1 MKKTNLIYC
10 LLMIL
15 GSVKT
20 LPSLAQYRNNNWAFG
35 DSCGVRFNAAGID
48 SFYTTSVKARG
59 TCASISDSLGNLLFY
74 ASSPKLSFWQ
84 TGIYAQGVVYNKNH
98 QEMENGDSLLSSNW
112 YNEMIIVPFPSST
125 TKFILFSCG
134 ITSTLN
140 PGLRYSVIDLSFNN
154 GLGKVIQKNIF
165 LDTNTLCDGMVAVQH
180 GNGRDWWLV
189 YRRYNNSNQFL
200 KILINNQGVQ
210 PVSQQLIGAVF
221 NTNGYRM
228 SVNPTGDKI
237 AGASTTGLVELFDF
251 DRCTGTLSSYKGIQI
266 IQANPLDS
274 TTFFWG
280 IEFSASGRFLYL
292 STDYNSVYL
301 YQLDLSITPISS
313 IFSSKIVLDYLTYPI
328 YGGSGLRRGP
338 DNRIYRAI
346 GWNDGVN
353 YPYPYPDTTYNIY
366 NTNLSVIN
374 SPDSA
379 GFACDY
385 QAYSVHLPTCRTYLG
400 LPNNPDYELG
410 KLAGSPCDTLSVG
423 ISETMEDAS
432 ELFVYYASDWQ
443 KAFINAKGLQ
453 GKKYN
458 LQVFDL
464 SGKLIYQQQ
473 GNIESGYFTKDLPME
488 GLASGMYI
496 VNLKTEREKLSRK
509 FVKASN

>member
-1 MKKTNLIYC
+1 MLI
-10 LLMIL
+10 

-20 LPSLAQYRNNNWAFG
+20 LPTLAQYRNSNWTFG

-48 SFYTTSVKARG
+48 SFYTTSVKSRG

-74 ASSPKLSFWQ
+74 AASPKLSFWQ

-98 QEMENGDSLLSSNW
+98 QEMQNGDSVLSSNW
-112 YNEMIIVPFPSST
+112 YNEMTIIPYPGEAS
-125 TKFILFSCG
+125 KFILFSCG
-134 ITSTLN
+134 ITPNLN

-165 LDTNTLCDGMVAVQH
+165 VDTNTLCDGMVAVQH
-180 GNGRDWWLV
+180 GNGRDWWLL
-189 YRRYNNSNQFL
+189 YRRFNNSNQFL
-200 KILINNQGVQ
+200 KILINDLGVQ
-210 PVSQQLIGAVF
+210 LVTQQLIGAVF
-221 NTNGYRM
+221 NTNIYRL
-228 SVNPTGDKI
+228 SVNSAGDKI

-251 DRCTGTLSSYKGIQI
+251 DRCNGTLSSYTGIQT
-266 IQANPLDS
+266 IQANPIDS

-280 IEFSASGRFLYL
+280 IEFSTSGRYLYL
-292 STDYNSVYL
+292 STAYLSFYL
-301 YQLDLSITPISS
+301 YQLDLDILPTNL
-313 IFSSKIVLDYLTYPI
+313 IFGSKTILDYQNYPLDA
-328 YGGSGLRRGP
+328 GSYLKRGP
-338 DNRIYRAI
+338 DNRIYRAT
-346 GWNDGVN
+346 WWYDGLN

-374 SPDSA
+374 SPDSS
-379 GFACDY
+379 GLACDY
-385 QAYSVHLPTCRTYLG
+385 QAYSVHLPTCRTYVG
-400 LPNNPDYELG
+400 LPNNPNYELG

-423 ISETMEDAS
+423 IAETIKNSS

-453 GKKYN
+453 GKKYY

-473 GNIESGYFTKDLPME
+473 GNTESGYFTKDLPME

-496 VNLKTEREKLSRK
+496 VNLKTEKEKLSKK
-509 FVKASN
+509 FVK

>member
-1 MKKTNLIYC
+1 
-10 LLMIL
+10 
-15 GSVKT
+15 VKT
-20 LPSLAQYRNNNWAFG
+20 LPILAQNRNNNWTFG
-35 DSCGVRFNAAGID
+35 DSCGVRFNSAGID
-48 SFYTTSVKARG
+48 SFYTTSVKSRG

-74 ASSPKLSFWQ
+74 AASPKLSFWQ

-98 QEMENGDSLLSSNW
+98 QEMQNGDSVLSSNW
-112 YNEMIIVPFPSST
+112 YNEMTIIPYPGEAS
-125 TKFILFSCG
+125 KFILFSCG
-134 ITSTLN
+134 ITPNLN

-165 LDTNTLCDGMVAVQH
+165 VDTNTLCDGMVAVQH
-180 GNGRDWWLV
+180 GNGRDWWLL
-189 YRRYNNSNQFL
+189 YRRFNNSNQFL
-200 KILINNQGVQ
+200 KILINDLGVQ
-210 PVSQQLIGAVF
+210 LVTQQLIGAVF
-221 NTNGYRM
+221 NTNIYRL
-228 SVNPTGDKI
+228 SVNPAGDKI

-251 DRCTGTLSSYKGIQI
+251 DRCTGTLSSYTGIQT

-280 IEFSASGRFLYL
+280 IEFSTSGRYLYL
-292 STDYNSVYL
+292 STAYLSFYL
-301 YQLDLSITPISS
+301 YQLDLDILPTNL
-313 IFSSKIVLDYLTYPI
+313 IFGSKTILDYQSYPLDA
-328 YGGSGLRRGP
+328 GSYLKRGP
-338 DNRIYRAI
+338 DNRIYRAT
-346 GWNDGVN
+346 WWYDGLN
-353 YPYPYPDTTYNIY
+353 YPYPYPDTTYNMY

-379 GFACDY
+379 GLTCDY
-385 QAYSVHLPTCRTYLG
+385 QAYSVHLPTCRTYIG

-423 ISETMEDAS
+423 IAETIKNTS

-453 GKKYN
+453 GKIYN

-473 GNIESGYFTKDLPME
+473 GNTESGYFTKDLPME

-496 VNLKTEREKLSRK
+496 INLKTEKEKLSRK
-509 FVKASN
+509 FVKAFN

>member
-1 MKKTNLIYC
+1 MKKKYLVYILLLLI
-10 LLMIL
+10 

-20 LPSLAQYRNNNWAFG
+20 LPILAQYRNNNWTFG
-35 DSCGVRFNAAGID
+35 DSCGLRFNSAGID
-48 SFYTTSVKARG
+48 SFYTTSVKSRG

-74 ASSPKLSFWQ
+74 AASPKLSFWQ
-84 TGIYAQGVVYNKNH
+84 TGVYAQGVVYNKNH
-98 QEMENGDSLLSSNW
+98 QEMQNGDSVLSSNW
-112 YNEMIIVPFPSST
+112 YNEMTIIPYPGEAS
-125 TKFILFSCG
+125 KFILFSCG
-134 ITSTLN
+134 ITPNLN

-165 LDTNTLCDGMVAVQH
+165 VDTNTLCDGMVAVQH
-180 GNGRDWWLV
+180 GNGRDWWLL
-189 YRRYNNSNQFL
+189 YRRFNNSNQFL
-200 KILINNQGVQ
+200 KILINDQGVQ
-210 PVSQQLIGAVF
+210 PVTQQLIGAVF
-221 NTNGYRM
+221 NTNIYRL
-228 SVNPTGDKI
+228 SVNPAGDKI

-251 DRCTGTLSSYKGIQI
+251 DRCTGTLSSYTGIQT

-280 IEFSASGRFLYL
+280 IEFSTSGRYLYL
-292 STDYNSVYL
+292 STAYLSFYL
-301 YQLDLSITPISS
+301 YQLDLDILPTNL
-313 IFSSKIVLDYLTYPI
+313 IFGSKTILDYQNYPLDA
-328 YGGSGLRRGP
+328 GSYLKRGP
-338 DNRIYRAI
+338 DNIIYRAT
-346 GWNDGVN
+346 WWYDGLN
-353 YPYPYPDTTYNIY
+353 YPYPYPDTTYNMY

-379 GFACDY
+379 GLACHY
-385 QAYSVHLPTCRTYLG
+385 KAYSVHLPTCRTYIG

-423 ISETMEDAS
+423 IAETIKNTS

-443 KAFINAKGLQ
+443 KVFINAKGLQ

-473 GNIESGYFTKDLPME
+473 GNNESGYFTKDLSME

-496 VNLKTEREKLSRK
+496 VNIKTENEKLSKK
-509 FVKASN
+509 FVKQ